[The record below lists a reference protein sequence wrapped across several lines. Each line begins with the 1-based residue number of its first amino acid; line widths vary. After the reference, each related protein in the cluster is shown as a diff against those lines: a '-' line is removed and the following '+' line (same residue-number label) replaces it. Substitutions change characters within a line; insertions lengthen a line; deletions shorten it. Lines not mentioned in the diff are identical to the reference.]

1 MIKKSLILTMLL
13 VISSTVFSQRP
24 EKRHWIDWSMRDFTD
39 VFNWTVFYKDSVYE
53 KIFVYLDEEYP
64 EQKEK
69 NDSLPNVELMIDSNT
84 VSIDSVNYLMQ
95 IMADAISSGSYTL
108 PYPYSV
114 ILRMED
120 NEHGGYLKLNG
131 DSILYINKQKGK
143 FTKDEEWPDV
153 FKNNMFYIH
162 CKGTDHRKYIFKFNT
177 KDFTVNIIEK

>member
-1 MIKKSLILTMLL
+1 MTKKIIIFTILAL
-13 VISSTVFSQRP
+13 STSIMFSQSR
-24 EKRHWIDWSMRDFTD
+24 KNRGSIDWNMKDFTYIY
-39 VFNWTVFYKDSVYE
+39 NWTVYYKDSVYKNIYVSLE
-53 KIFVYLDEEYP
+53 DEYP

-95 IMADAISSGSYTL
+95 IMADAISSGSYSL
-108 PYPYSV
+108 PYSYSV

-131 DSILYINKQKGK
+131 DSILFINKQKGK
-143 FTKDEEWPDV
+143 LTKDNEWPDV

-162 CKGTDHRKYIFKFNT
+162 CNGTDHRKYIFRFNT
-177 KDFTVNIIEK
+177 KDLTVNIIEK